1 MTKPLAQLL
10 AHLPQLNHRELTQIR
25 DRANFLL
32 GLAGEASAAPQ
43 RSDHDWLL
51 EGLTHELR
59 RQGLWLKNYP
69 LPKALIPAGYA
80 AQSGLLC
87 QHLLL
92 GASKAKLTTFNEL
105 RSLGALGA
113 SVLISYLKKIRVPVG
128 PKTVLINIDKIP
140 VALEESFPGYWES
153 GLLGSCL
160 NTARVRGGGLPLRES
175 AATGRR
181 SQSGRESRS

>member
-1 MTKPLAQLL
+1 MTKPLASVL
-10 AHLPQLNHRELTQIR
+10 AHLPQLNPKELVQIR
-25 DRANFLL
+25 GRVNFLL
-32 GLAGEASAAPQ
+32 GMTTDAKASPQ

-51 EGLTHELR
+51 EGLTQELR

-69 LPKALIPAGYA
+69 LPKAIFSKDYA
-80 AQSGLLC
+80 LMAAPVRD
-87 QHLLL
+87 HLLK
-92 GASKAKLTTFNEL
+92 GVGRAKLETAQL
-105 RSLGALGA
+105 RSLGVLGTSALTH
-113 SVLISYLKKIRVPVG
+113 YLKKIRVPVG

-160 NTARVRGGGLPLRES
+160 NTVRVRGGGPPLRES